1 MLQFTFKI
9 PENMLID
16 LAEKNSPSSGA
27 LIPLQEQHLL
37 NLSVVFASLDIN
49 LQSIS
54 NILKERFQPFVFL
67 TLSNHPHLSLTPN
80 WEITELIW

>member
-16 LAEKNSPSSGA
+16 LAEKNSPSSSA
-27 LIPLQEQHLL
+27 LILSSEQRLL
-37 NLSVVFASLDIN
+37 HLSVVFASLDIN

-54 NILKERFQPFVFL
+54 NILKERFQPFIFL
-67 TLSNHPHLSLTPN
+67 ALSNPHLSLTPN
-80 WEITELIW
+80 

>member
-1 MLQFTFKI
+1 
-9 PENMLID
+9 MLID

-27 LIPLQEQHLL
+27 LIPLPEQHLL

-54 NILKERFQPFVFL
+54 NILKERFQPFIFL
-67 TLSNHPHLSLTPN
+67 TLSNHLHLSLTPN
-80 WEITELIW
+80 